1 VEKNHPNIL
10 FIMADQMRFD
20 CIGCN
25 GNTIIKTPSLD
36 SLAEKSAIF
45 SSFFIQAPVCV
56 PSRQTFFTGRY
67 PRSHKNR
74 VNYTEM
80 NDDVTLI
87 QKRLQNNGYK
97 TGFVGKLHYFPP
109 TMEYALTTGFDHG
122 FIHDAGP
129 TDSYSDYIKWI
140 KSLKNSF
147 SEENYRKCKKGTEN
161 PYITKL
167 PSELHE
173 TTWCGEKTR
182 ELMKKMSRNEEPFF
196 LFSSY
201 WKPHSP
207 FEVPEPWA
215 TMYDNEEIMI
225 PDEVSE
231 EYINSLPEPVRKLAY
246 REGKKYF
253 KTGSEEILWKY
264 RAYYGAVSQIDHEV
278 GLTLELLKELGLEE
292 NTLVVFCSDHG
303 DMLYGHGLID
313 KNFFFDEA
321 IHTPFM
327 ISYPGIIEPGNYNE
341 LTESTDVL
349 STIFELCG
357 LEVPYDNQGRSFA
370 GLITK
375 SDNVSKYIQ
384 REFVYAE
391 NIIPEVITNEYI
403 DYRYKKDK
411 GIKGIRHPDAKM
423 IRSRKWKY
431 NYYID
436 SEELFDLENDPG
448 ETENLAYLQDY
459 RDVVQKLR
467 KKLLDWMITADES
480 DQIAPGWFSVKSD
493 KGDWEIWDKWK

>member
-1 VEKNHPNIL
+1 
-10 FIMADQMRFD
+10 
-20 CIGCN
+20 
-25 GNTIIKTPSLD
+25 
-36 SLAEKSAIF
+36 
-45 SSFFIQAPVCV
+45 
-56 PSRQTFFTGRY
+56 
-67 PRSHKNR
+67 
-74 VNYTEM
+74 
-80 NDDVTLI
+80 
-87 QKRLQNNGYK
+87 
-97 TGFVGKLHYFPP
+97 
-109 TMEYALTTGFDHG
+109 
-122 FIHDAGP
+122 
-129 TDSYSDYIKWI
+129 
-140 KSLKNSF
+140 
-147 SEENYRKCKKGTEN
+147 
-161 PYITKL
+161 
-167 PSELHE
+167 
-173 TTWCGEKTR
+173 
-182 ELMKKMSRNEEPFF
+182 
-196 LFSSY
+196 
-201 WKPHSP
+201 
-207 FEVPEPWA
+207 
-215 TMYDNEEIMI
+215 
-225 PDEVSE
+225 
-231 EYINSLPEPVRKLAY
+231 LPEPVRKLAY

-357 LEVPYDNQGRSFA
+357 LEVPNDNQGRSFA